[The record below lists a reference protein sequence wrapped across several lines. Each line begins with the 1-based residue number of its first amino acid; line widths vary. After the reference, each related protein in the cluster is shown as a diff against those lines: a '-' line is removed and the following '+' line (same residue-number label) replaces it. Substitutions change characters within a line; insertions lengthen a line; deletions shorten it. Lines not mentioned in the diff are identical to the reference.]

1 VDHAAY
7 ERCRKQSASKWMTE
21 MQGLFEIA
29 GIVVMTLLSFSLALL
44 LEWLLLAAVVRAMAA
59 GQPLAR
65 AEVTVRRS
73 PVDARRR

>member
-1 VDHAAY
+1 
-7 ERCRKQSASKWMTE
+7 
-21 MQGLFEIA
+21 MQGLIEIV
-29 GIVVMTLLSFSLALL
+29 GILAMMLISFSIALL

-73 PVDARRR
+73 PVNQRSK

>member
-1 VDHAAY
+1 
-7 ERCRKQSASKWMTE
+7 

-29 GIVVMTLLSFSLALL
+29 GILVMTLFSFSLALL

-65 AEVTVRRS
+65 VEVTGRRS
-73 PVDARRR
+73 PVVKRRR